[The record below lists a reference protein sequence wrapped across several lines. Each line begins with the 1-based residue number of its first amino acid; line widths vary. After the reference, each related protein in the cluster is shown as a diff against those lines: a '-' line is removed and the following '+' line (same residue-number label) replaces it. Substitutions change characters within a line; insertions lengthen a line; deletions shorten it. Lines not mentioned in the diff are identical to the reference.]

1 MNHRFALYM
10 DAIEAANDYVLLVA
24 DDKPSAWTHRC
35 SQRCDEILLLADAAQ
50 PPELHDTEISFLM
63 SRSGRHE
70 AAEFPVLLHDAAK
83 RCPSGTRQWLA
94 RRPVTNHFHI
104 RPALERDMARRTR
117 RIELDE
123 LPGSWALLRDRF
135 RPRGSRRF
143 RLPSLTAYLMNVTV
157 LYSSRRL
164 RIIHSERESST
175 GNGLTDGVEH
185 RFSAVR
191 SW

>member
-1 MNHRFALYM
+1 
-10 DAIEAANDYVLLVA
+10 
-24 DDKPSAWTHRC
+24 
-35 SQRCDEILLLADAAQ
+35 
-50 PPELHDTEISFLM
+50 
-63 SRSGRHE
+63 
-70 AAEFPVLLHDAAK
+70 
-83 RCPSGTRQWLA
+83 
-94 RRPVTNHFHI
+94 
-104 RPALERDMARRTR
+104 MARRTR